1 MANYADYFLFGL
13 PDSSLQ
19 PPPSCSVPLKTNLYA
34 LPQESPLTYAS
45 SFIWPIRSNSRQSEG
60 RESEVFIPAV
70 SSLEHHHELA
80 VYFIQGHASVRQAS
94 PHYAE
99 SGSQVFFFSLQDCNH
114 SLRLPFPENW
124 SLLFDFPTH
133 CPHIC
138 KPSLYETFLKFPNL
152 NLPFVSHLG
161 PNDNYD
167 STLMDCKSSV
177 DRFSD
182 FTKEAGYQFLL
193 F

>member
-80 VYFIQGHASVRQAS
+80 VYFTQGHASVRQPS

-99 SGSQVFFFSLQDCNH
+99 PGSQVFFFSLQDCNH
-114 SLRLPFPENW
+114 SLRLPFPEN
-124 SLLFDFPTH
+124 
-133 CPHIC
+133 
-138 KPSLYETFLKFPNL
+138 
-152 NLPFVSHLG
+152 
-161 PNDNYD
+161 
-167 STLMDCKSSV
+167 
-177 DRFSD
+177 
-182 FTKEAGYQFLL
+182 
-193 F
+193 